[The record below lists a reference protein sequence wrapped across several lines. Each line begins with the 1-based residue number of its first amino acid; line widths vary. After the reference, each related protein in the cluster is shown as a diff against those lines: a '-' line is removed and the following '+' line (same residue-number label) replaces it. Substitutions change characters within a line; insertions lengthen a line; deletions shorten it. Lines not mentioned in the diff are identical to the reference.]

1 MVQFEID
8 DERMK
13 KLAEDTLRRAFI
25 GEFKK
30 IHEKLSDKAFE
41 LAADALFAFYVRY
54 ITHVHLEDMLD
65 PHTAGR
71 IITDTRVED
80 KGPRPEKGEIVLFLP
95 VAMRKN
101 FTDDEIIGLIAHEL
115 GHLYGEFY
123 HAASYEVSIGDMR
136 PIELE
141 RSADEAAKRLGFE
154 KEIRAMRAKIPLPEE
169 RPSIVDI
176 SVDDTHIHE
185 NELQ

>member
-8 DERMK
+8 DERIK

-25 GEFKK
+25 GEFKR

-71 IITDTRVED
+71 IITHTHVED
-80 KGPRPEKGEIVLFLP
+80 KGPRPVKGEIVLFLP
-95 VAMRKN
+95 VAMRKD
-101 FTDDEIIGLIAHEL
+101 FTNDEIVGLIAHEL
-115 GHLYGEFY
+115 GHLFSEF
-123 HAASYEVSIGDMR
+123 HHTASYDVSIGDMR
-136 PIELE
+136 PIEVE
-141 RSADEAAKRLGFE
+141 WSADDAAKFLGFE
-154 KEIRAMRAKIPLPEE
+154 REIRAMRGKIRLPEE
-169 RPSIVDI
+169 RPPTFRISEGDI
-176 SVDDTHIHE
+176 RRPSTDV
-185 NELQ
+185 